1 MNLKE
6 LKRRVDQALS
16 DCQNLINQNPSVI
29 LSEADFERILSNYIT
44 TRIGYVPMN
53 PIPDSFSVHTQISH
67 YHQDNDKVDVR
78 VDILLFKGDQM
89 LPSDV
94 NKRFYF
100 EGDSLAIELKYL
112 HTNNYQGVVQN
123 DFDKEDKIGND
134 SWLYIVVLLDSNDKT
149 SFSAKK
155 NEIIKMWKNQIVN
168 SNCKGKLFCKV
179 LKRELPSNKKE

>member
-1 MNLKE
+1 MDLKE

-16 DCQNLINQNPSVI
+16 DCQNLINQNPSAI

-44 TRIGYVPMN
+44 IRIGYVPMN

-67 YHQDNDKVDVR
+67 YRQDNDKVDVR

-94 NKRFYF
+94 NKGFFF

-112 HTNNYQGVVQN
+112 HINNYHGVVQK

-134 SWLYIVVLLDSNDKT
+134 SWLYIVVLLDSNDKI
-149 SFSAKK
+149 SFLAKK
-155 NEIIKMWKNQIVN
+155 NEIKEMWKNQISN

-179 LKRELPSNKKE
+179 LKKELPSNKRE